1 MIEEEVQ
8 NEVYPITPT
17 IPTST
22 SLYAKIA
29 QILHS
34 IKTSKLQNFKLNLPV
49 SIGIASIAVV
59 SLFAIVRP
67 DIINRLIPSNCP
79 KQTDDFISEKE
90 EVLKYSQPINKRK
103 GAEYFAQCDY
113 QEALSRFKEA
123 WQQDRLDPETLI
135 YLNNAL
141 LEANKMQYYT

>member
-1 MIEEEVQ
+1 VIEEEVQ
-8 NEVYPITPT
+8 NEVYPITTT
-17 IPTST
+17 IPPITSP
-22 SLYAKIA
+22 SAKIA

-59 SLFAIVRP
+59 SLFAISRP
-67 DIINRLIPSNCP
+67 YIIQSDCP
-79 KQTDDFISEKE
+79 KQTDDFISEGE
-90 EVLKYSQPINKRK
+90 EVLNYSQPFNKEK
-103 GAEYFAQCDY
+103 GKEYFAQCDY
-113 QEALSRFKEA
+113 QKALLRFKDA

-141 LEANKMQYYT
+141 LGSSVCLMQRTGL